1 MPSSTTRTL
10 IALGAATALIGSA
23 VPALAQDGSPV
34 SVTVNGQSVQLN
46 PPPTER
52 AGRVFVPLRGVFE
65 NLGATVV
72 YANGEIN
79 ATDHHHTVSL
89 HIGSTDAVVDGQP
102 QTLDVAP
109 FIVGASTYVPLR
121 FISQALG
128 AHVDYNGQDRTVSIA
143 MGGGPPAETIPAQPQ
158 RQPVPA
164 PEVNPNV
171 SPVRLV
177 NELPHADET
186 VHSERPSVQASFTDG
201 DVDPDAVKVFFDGRN
216 VTANAYISGHGI
228 TYTPPSDIPSGL
240 HEVRVVGMDRA
251 GARFERGWN
260 FTTNDRPVSVAP
272 RPIEIVG
279 VWPAANQDVPGV
291 FRIRGRTEPGATVT
305 IEVAMTPPEHEQDFL
320 QARGALGAN
329 DSMQNTVTAGPDGTF
344 ESPIDSGAPPGTLL
358 GIQIRATDPD
368 GRNADPI
375 RYVVHVQ

>member
-1 MPSSTTRTL
+1 MPSFTTRATRAL
-10 IALGAATALIGSA
+10 IAFGTATALVGSA

-79 ATDHHHTVSL
+79 ATDHRHTVSL
-89 HIGSTDAVVDGQP
+89 HIGSTDATVDGQP

-109 FIVGASTYVPLR
+109 FIIGASTYVPLR

-128 AHVDYNGQDRTVSIA
+128 AHVDYNGQDHAVSIA
-143 MGGGPPAETIPAQPQ
+143 MGGPPAETIPAQP
-158 RQPVPA
+158 RQPA
-164 PEVNPNV
+164 PEANPNV
-171 SPVRLV
+171 SPVRLA
-177 NELPHADET
+177 NELPRPDAT
-186 VHSERPSVQASFTDG
+186 VRSDRPSVQASFTDG
-201 DVDPDAVKVFFDGRN
+201 DVDPDAVRVFFDGRN

-228 TYTPPSDIPSGL
+228 TYSPPSDVPSGL
-240 HEVRVVGMDRA
+240 HEVRVVGADRA
-251 GARFERGWN
+251 GARFERGWS

-279 VWPAANQDVPGV
+279 VWPAANQDVPGT
-291 FRIRGRTEPGATVT
+291 FRVRGRTEPGATVT
-305 IEVAMTPPEHEQDFL
+305 IEVAMTPPEHEAEFL
-320 QARGALGAN
+320 QAHGALGAN

-344 ESPIDSGAPPGTLL
+344 ESPVDSGAAPGTLL

-368 GRNADPI
+368 GRNAPPV